1 MVFYWLDG
9 CYSGVIDV
17 ELALTWLNGCCIDD
31 LDVVEV
37 LYWCCSC
44 VKVVLKWFILIIV
57 HFNTTTT
64 PLQHSFHR
72 YNTTTTLSEL

>member
-1 MVFYWLDG
+1 MVFYWLDW

-44 VKVVLKWFILIIV
+44 VKVVLKWFI
-57 HFNTTTT
+57 
-64 PLQHSFHR
+64 
-72 YNTTTTLSEL
+72 